1 MSADKVFHTNADGRG
16 NELRNWSLEKLAV
29 DPAGA
34 GLYAGRFWEN
44 TSDGTIRYSPD
55 GITVVTLATADKLE
69 DRPRF
74 VGGVSAATG
83 TVPLVTPLADINAE
97 TTWDAGDFG
106 RVTTGG
112 TLVPAPAG
120 GNATVQPGD
129 ILMAI
134 VDNPTSN
141 ADFVVIESNMP
152 QNLALTE
159 TFAVAAA
166 DFVAAGSQ
174 FEATKL
180 FSSATEELVSFF
192 VKNTATSEEEVFG
205 VRGATGSITLIANV
219 APTASYILRVVKL

>member
-1 MSADKVFHTNADGRG
+1 MADKFTHTHSNGRG

-34 GLYAGRFWEN
+34 ALFAGYFWQN
-44 TSDGTIRYSPD
+44 TADGQIKYSPD
-55 GITVVTLATADKLE
+55 GIAVVALATIDNVE
-69 DRPRF
+69 DRARF

-83 TVPLVTPLADINAE
+83 TVPLVTPLVDINAE

-106 RVTTGG
+106 RVTVGG

-129 ILMAI
+129 IIMAI
-134 VDNPTSN
+134 VDNPTTN

-166 DFVAAGSQ
+166 DFVAAGAQ

-192 VKNTATSEEEVFG
+192 VKNTATGEEEVFG